1 MRTDNPL
8 NFKITSW
15 AGPHRCSNG
24 NIYSINVTAEKLCNA
39 LKSNYYKA
47 SLSNFWRQK
56 LNAVGVLIE
65 YE

>member
-1 MRTDNPL
+1 MRTDNLL

-15 AGPHRCSNG
+15 TGPRHSANG
-24 NIYSINVTAEKLCNA
+24 NLFPINVTAEKLCNA

>member
-1 MRTDNPL
+1 MNNPL

-15 AGPHRCSNG
+15 TGPLRSTNG
-24 NIYSINVTAEKLCNA
+24 NLYPINVTAEKLCNA
-39 LKSNYYKA
+39 IKSNYYKA
-47 SLSNFWRQK
+47 SLSIFWRKK